1 MDDTNKAK
9 EKVAL
14 EGIEALA
21 NFIKEMGLPTSL
33 TQMNIADEI
42 ILRAVADTGNI
53 SKGCAKQ
60 FERDEIF
67 EILKECL

>member
-1 MDDTNKAK
+1 
-9 EKVAL
+9 
-14 EGIEALA
+14 
-21 NFIKEMGLPTSL
+21 
-33 TQMNIADEI
+33 MNITGKT
-42 ILRAVADTGNI
+42 ILRAVADIGNI